1 MMGLVVDLY
10 HLHIIC
16 GSILNLFRLDLRFRR
31 TSIFTDYFSFNF
43 CLAVEDGV
51 TILDS
56 GLCFSD
62 Y

>member
-16 GSILNLFRLDLRFRR
+16 GFILNLFRLDLRFRR
-31 TSIFTDYFSFNF
+31 TSFFTDYFSFNF
-43 CLAVEDGV
+43 RLAVEDGV